1 MAKGGSPRLTAC
13 VGLCALPRGRVR
25 FLSHLG
31 FRTDLSR
38 FRAVLRG
45 LNRRKDEEQEK
56 ALTLLCV
63 RAGTTS
69 RSASGFRGSE
79 LMLFPRSKGELDA
92 DIGKSPRIRRFDRV
106 GGDAVLRK
114 EKFWEMKEEKNR
126 HTVWLTDNAWELV
139 EERYQKDNCSTK
151 NEYIEKAIRFYSG
164 YLDSERAE
172 EYLPRVLADVLEGK
186 LGALGKRM
194 GHLIFKL
201 AVEENLMG
209 NLLAAGM
216 EVDLDTLR
224 KTRVRCVREV
234 KETNGEI
241 DLEDALSY
249 QKGVEL

>member
-1 MAKGGSPRLTAC
+1 
-13 VGLCALPRGRVR
+13 
-25 FLSHLG
+25 
-31 FRTDLSR
+31 
-38 FRAVLRG
+38 
-45 LNRRKDEEQEK
+45 
-56 ALTLLCV
+56 
-63 RAGTTS
+63 
-69 RSASGFRGSE
+69 
-79 LMLFPRSKGELDA
+79 
-92 DIGKSPRIRRFDRV
+92 
-106 GGDAVLRK
+106 
-114 EKFWEMKEEKNR
+114 MKEVKKK
-126 HTVWLTDNAWELV
+126 HSVWLSESAWADV
-139 EERYQKDNCSTK
+139 EHHYQADNCSPK
-151 NEYIEKAIRFYSG
+151 NEYIEKAIQFYSG
-164 YLDSERAE
+164 YLDTEHAE